1 MHSQPDEDEKI
12 TQSCLQTIKKI
23 GSRIVAE
30 KKNLT
35 MASKARP
42 TDIREKD
49 ILSLL
54 SECLLWVVSFALHN
68 QISTVKANSS
78 SDPCTRM
85 TDNDLL
91 DQLSTFLFAGSDSTS
106 LAIALCIHSLS
117 MHPDVQTRLR
127 DELLIHST
135 ASTRAPSP
143 YTDDDAATL
152 TPPPSACSHSS
163 SYSDYAEADAIDAL
177 PYLDAVV
184 RETLRLHPPVHST
197 IRVATQTDSIPLS
210 SPIVLRD
217 GTRVNAGDSI
227 TIGKGSYVHIPIEG
241 LNFSPDIWGED
252 AREFKYVMASSA
264 PYRVILITL
273 IAALIDGY
281 ASPNPLARPRIQGSR
296 TS

>member
-1 MHSQPDEDEKI
+1 
-12 TQSCLQTIKKI
+12 
-23 GSRIVAE
+23 
-30 KKNLT
+30 
-35 MASKARP
+35 
-42 TDIREKD
+42 
-49 ILSLL
+49 
-54 SECLLWVVSFALHN
+54 
-68 QISTVKANSS
+68 
-78 SDPCTRM
+78 M

-127 DELLIHST
+127 DELFFHST

-152 TPPPSACSHSS
+152 APPPSACSYNS
-163 SYSDYAEADAIDAL
+163 SYSEYVEADAIDAL

-184 RETLRLHPPVHST
+184 RESLRLHPPVHST

-217 GTRVNAGDSI
+217 GTRLNAGDSV

-252 AREFKYVMASSA
+252 AREFKYVVASSA
-264 PYRVILITL
+264 LHYMILTMLIT
-273 IAALIDGY
+273 ALIDGY
-281 ASPNPLARPRIQGSR
+281 ASPNPLARPRIQGLR
-296 TS
+296 TL